1 MRSLGPRLRAIVAG
15 LFGRG
20 EAPRMHVALLWA
32 GRLAII
38 APALFLPSFFGFVTF
53 SNQPRFCI
61 SCHYMQPFY
70 DAWKT
75 SSHNNV
81 KCVDCHIPPGAK
93 NWLEHK
99 MAAANQVV
107 RYVTRTYGMRR

>member
-70 DAWKT
+70 YAWKT
-75 SSHNNV
+75 SSHNKV
-81 KCVDCHIPPGAK
+81 IVWTAISRPARRTGSSTKCGGQP
-93 NWLEHK
+93 
-99 MAAANQVV
+99 VV
-107 RYVTRTYGMRR
+107 RNVTRPYGMRR